1 MWFVVHPWVLPGALL
16 IVASL
21 MLLQSA
27 SHSGLRKCAYV
38 MGVLAVASIFLAKL
52 IVGEKGDLN
61 IGPIPAGTP
70 VDLLT
75 NINPEDA
82 RMPANVLAVIARLRA
97 LKLAGSE
104 EDRRQAAAEIA
115 AKLLEI
121 SNSPDL
127 VMDRGHYFAKDLTPQ
142 ELEDL
147 IDLLKRVGGTAAST
161 V

>member
-1 MWFVVHPWVLPGALL
+1 MWFVVHPWVLPIALL
-16 IVASL
+16 IVAA
-21 MLLQSA
+21 LLGRMSA
-27 SHSGLRKCAYV
+27 PQSGLRKLAWV
-38 MGVLAVASIFLAKL
+38 VGILAVATIFLAKL

-75 NINPEDA
+75 NVNPEDA
-82 RMPANVLAVIARLRA
+82 KMPANVLAVIARLKA

-104 EDRRQAAAEIA
+104 EDRKEATAEIA
-115 AKLLEI
+115 TKLLEI

-127 VMDRGHYFAKDLTPQ
+127 VMDRGHYFARDLTPQ

-147 IDLLKRVGGTAAST
+147 IDLLKTF
-161 V
+161 